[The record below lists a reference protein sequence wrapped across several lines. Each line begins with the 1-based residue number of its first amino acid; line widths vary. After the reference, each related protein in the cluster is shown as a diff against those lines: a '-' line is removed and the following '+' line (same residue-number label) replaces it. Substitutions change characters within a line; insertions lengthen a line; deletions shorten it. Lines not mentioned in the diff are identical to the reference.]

1 MMEKKT
7 TMQEERVKIL
17 SNTNIAKDTWRME
30 LSADMAKDMK
40 PGQFVNIKIDGF
52 MLRRPISI
60 SSVEDHKFVIVY
72 KVVGDGTKKLSM
84 MHANHYLDVFGP
96 LGSSYPLHEEEDEI
110 LIIGGGVGVPPL
122 YELAK
127 QYRRMNKKVYVVLGF
142 NDADSVF
149 YEEEF
154 KALDDENNDIKAT
167 FKRAEVKSNGLY
179 DNAEYTLTITAQ
191 VSQANK
197 EAAATWITDATN
209 QTVKNFLNGLPTVNN

>member
-17 SNTNIAKDTWRME
+17 SNTNIAKDTWCME

-149 YEEEF
+149 M
-154 KALDDENNDIKAT
+154 KKNLKH
-167 FKRAEVKSNGLY
+167 
-179 DNAEYTLTITAQ
+179 
-191 VSQANK
+191 
-197 EAAATWITDATN
+197 WDAM
-209 QTVKNFLNGLPTVNN
+209 